1 MAKTKEQ
8 LEYQHPQGARWIT
21 KKPVFL
27 AGGKT
32 FQTMQDAEKHL
43 KNYEGV
49 GLDIIEIRRH
59 YMKGT
64 DITLIVCDWRK
75 FIELKKQQ
83 QKHGSNIRS

>member
-8 LEYQHPQGARWIT
+8 LEYQHPQGARWII

-32 FQTMQDAEKHL
+32 FQTMQDAEQYL
-43 KNYEGV
+43 NNYEGV

-59 YMKGT
+59 HMKGT

-75 FIELKKQQ
+75 FIEQKQAKQQ
-83 QKHGSNIRS
+83 Q